1 MYTNIMIVWYMSYG
15 LDFQML
21 VRLFL
26 QQLLAVED
34 DTKLSS
40 CDDLARLTTV
50 APTDMEEKMTRN
62 SAISLVPGLTLSHGV
77 PSPPTTVPLE
87 ADNRAVNTN
96 SISVDEDSVSDHVRD
111 DQQPGKSNG
120 DEIAP
125 AQDVSL
131 SVDGDGKNLDLINP
145 FGDELDADMESKE
158 QINSKSAVRKQQQE
172 PNQQQQELNQQQQ
185 EPNQQ
190 QEEPNQQQ
198 QLTGAADTF
207 SVVQVTEGGGQQMGS
222 LTARVVSPNAP
233 ASLLD
238 TDLHVPLT
246 PLSPDATLPSCQD
259 NKEFTSLVAEA
270 LPVSLY
276 DDQCKTGDS
285 VLCEGSTNLVST
297 DNEVLPVGVED
308 TDPCGQGENLSTNMG
323 MQPQTPS
330 QHQATP
336 SRALSSAELSLK
348 QRLREEGGEGGERAG
363 KQEER
368 EEGYKKAGK
377 QDEFAA
383 VREMMD
389 LTAADLMIESQ
400 LLGAGEDEAT
410 VPSCSP
416 VR

>member
-1 MYTNIMIVWYMSYG
+1 MNG
-15 LDFQML
+15 LKFQML
-21 VRLFL
+21 VWLFL

-34 DTKLSS
+34 DTKPSS

-50 APTDMEEKMTRN
+50 APTDMEEKVTPN

-77 PSPPTTVPLE
+77 PSPPTTVPQE
-87 ADNRAVNTN
+87 ADSRAVNTN
-96 SISVDEDSVSDHVRD
+96 SLSVDEDSVSDHVRD

-131 SVDGDGKNLDLINP
+131 SVDGDGKNLDLLNP
-145 FGDELDADMESKE
+145 FGDELDADMESNE
-158 QINSKSAVRKQQQE
+158 QISSKYAVRKQQQE
-172 PNQQQQELNQQQQ
+172 PNQQQQELNQQQE
-185 EPNQQ
+185 EPSQQ
-190 QEEPNQQQ
+190 QQEPNQQQ

-207 SVVQVTEGGGQQMGS
+207 SEVQVTEGGGKQMGS

-276 DDQCKTGDS
+276 DDQCKTSDS
-285 VLCEGSTNLVST
+285 ALCEGSKNLVST

-308 TDPCGQGENLSTNMG
+308 TVPCGQGENLSTNMG

-336 SRALSSAELSLK
+336 SRSDVRALSSAELSLK
-348 QRLREEGGEGGERAG
+348 QRLREEGRKGGERAG

>member
-1 MYTNIMIVWYMSYG
+1 
-15 LDFQML
+15 ML
-21 VRLFL
+21 VWLFL

-34 DTKLSS
+34 GTKPSG
-40 CDDLARLTTV
+40 CGDLARLTTV
-50 APTDMEEKMTRN
+50 APTDIEEKMTPN

-77 PSPPTTVPLE
+77 PSPPTTVSQE

-125 AQDVSL
+125 AQDVSP
-131 SVDGDGKNLDLINP
+131 SVDGDGKNLDLLNP
-145 FGDELDADMESKE
+145 FGDELDADMESTE
-158 QINSKSAVRKQQQE
+158 EISSKPAVRKQQQE
-172 PNQQQQELNQQQQ
+172 PNQQELNQQ
-185 EPNQQ
+185 EELSQQ
-190 QEEPNQQQ
+190 QQEPNQQQ

-222 LTARVVSPNAP
+222 LTAQVVSPNAP

-246 PLSPDATLPSCQD
+246 PLLPDATLPSCQD

-270 LPVSLY
+270 LPISLY
-276 DDQCKTGDS
+276 DDQHKTSDS
-285 VLCEGSTNLVST
+285 VLCEGSKNLVST

-308 TDPCGQGENLSTNMG
+308 TVPCGQGENLSTNMG

-336 SRALSSAELSLK
+336 SRSDVRALSSAELSLK
-348 QRLREEGGEGGERAG
+348 QRLREGGEGGERAG